1 MNVCSLKILRSNGKK
16 TCFWLLENLLQQLF
30 KWKHVAHHPQGSCSG
45 QTSTKHSNTHTNNE
59 ISHEAEHETVFSFYL
74 VVCLRTFLT
83 WEKLRILVELVH
95 DDPVVIWQLVQK
107 WFMIINEYNYFW
119 TVIFLLWNIYKIGN
133 ENPKNALFNNTVG
146 QHDTFMKNGLI
157 CAVRSFL
164 AVHDTY
170 QSKVCV
176 MVRLCSRVS

>member
-1 MNVCSLKILRSNGKK
+1 MKK
-16 TCFWLLENLLQQLF
+16 
-30 KWKHVAHHPQGSCSG
+30 KHVFDYWKTFCNNYLNENMLHIILKVHVQDKLQPNI
-45 QTSTKHSNTHTNNE
+45 QTLTQIMKSLTRPNVKQ
-59 ISHEAEHETVFSFYL
+59 FL
-74 VVCLRTFLT
+74 VCLRTFLT

-95 DDPVVIWQLVQK
+95 DDPVVIWQLVQI

-157 CAVRSFL
+157 CAVRSFW